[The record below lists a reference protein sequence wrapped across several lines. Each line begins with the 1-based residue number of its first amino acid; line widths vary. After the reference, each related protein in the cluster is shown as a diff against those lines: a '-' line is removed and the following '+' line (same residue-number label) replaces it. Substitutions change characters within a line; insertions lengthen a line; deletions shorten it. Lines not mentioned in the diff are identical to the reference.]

1 MPEPDESEKA
11 RGSGQPSGSENRL
24 HGDIHS
30 PTVMARDIDGG
41 VYYQQI
47 TVLTRKREGLDDEE
61 RELLATLG
69 AETLRAG
76 QLAGEV
82 SSLRRQLEEHRKTSA
97 AEHGLLRRRIAH
109 LEEERTHAL
118 HRIEE
123 LHSELKE
130 SREQRLRVEAERD
143 ELQEDQVMLH
153 FARAESELQRNEVL
167 RREITEL
174 SQQRDLH
181 YEWAQEE
188 ERRVAGTRDEL
199 VRARQEAEVRES
211 ELLQVQ
217 QELERTVT
225 ELAGQR
231 DLHRERAQNE
241 ERRAAEALSELSR
254 IEEENG
260 RGTHATPTGPLR
272 VLPWQAAFLGLL
284 VGLVLMAV
292 LLT

>member
-1 MPEPDESEKA
+1 MPEPDETGKA
-11 RGSGQPSGSENRL
+11 RGAGQSSGSENRL

-82 SSLRRQLEEHRKTSA
+82 SSLRHQLEEHRKNSA
-97 AEHGLLRRRIAH
+97 TEHGLLRRRIAH

-118 HRIEE
+118 HRIEQ

-199 VRARQEAEVRES
+199 VRARQEAEARES

-217 QELERTVT
+217 QELERTVA
-225 ELAGQR
+225 ELADQR

-241 ERRAAEALSELSR
+241 ERRAAEALSELARLRERS
-254 IEEENG
+254 G
-260 RGTHATPTGPLR
+260 RGTHTASVGRWR